1 MRRLLLISIIM
12 LLIAN
17 VLTACGGDEPKS
29 DSQGDS
35 QLGLIDWSR
44 DPETIIVR
52 LDAQSTLDDAAAT
65 LNNIPPCTLWGDGR
79 VVWASTDDY
88 GSEQILEARLDDV
101 TIRSFLEDII
111 SRGFYSWQ
119 DELLPMS
126 SSNPVTQSITV
137 FLYDEVRTVRRYS
150 TWPENSY
157 TNIMNECSHLSGTP
171 VLVLPQAGWV
181 SAYAIERDDSAP
193 SWLWPLNA
201 PFALHDLAANGEAR
215 WLEGPLASEIWLNV
229 RERSGETQ
237 VVERDNSAYRV
248 AIVVPGY
255 SRDTVAPPP
264 DATAGSGS

>member
-1 MRRLLLISIIM
+1 MRRLLLISVNIV
-12 LLIAN
+12 LIG
-17 VLTACGGDEPKS
+17 VLLTACGGNEPKN
-29 DSQGDS
+29 DGQGDS

-44 DPETIIVR
+44 DPDTIVVR
-52 LDAQSTLDDAAAT
+52 VDAQSALDDPAST

-79 VVWASTDDY
+79 VVWASTDEY

-101 TIRSFLEDII
+101 AIRSFLEDII

-126 SSNPVTQSITV
+126 SNNPVTQSITV
-137 FLYDEVRTVRRYS
+137 FLYDELRTVRRYT

-157 TNIMNECSHLSGTP
+157 ARIVDGCSHLSGTP
-171 VLVLPQAGWV
+171 VLVLPQVGWV
-181 SAYAIERDDSAP
+181 SAYAIARDDSAP
-193 SWLWPLNA
+193 SWLWPLSA

-215 WLEGPLASEIWLNV
+215 WLEGPLASEIWMNV

-237 VVERDNSAYRV
+237 VVERDNSAFRV

-255 SRDTVAPPP
+255 SRDTVAPPS
-264 DATAGSGS
+264 DAAAGSES

>member
-1 MRRLLLISIIM
+1 MRRLLSMGLAA
-12 LLIAN
+12 LVVVTLA
-17 VLTACGGDEPKS
+17 ACGGKESKTDG
-29 DSQGDS
+29 QGDS

-44 DPETIIVR
+44 DPNTIIVR
-52 LDAQSTLDDAAAT
+52 LDAQSSLDDPAFT

-101 TIRSFLEDII
+101 TIRTFLEDII

-126 SSNPVTQSITV
+126 SSNPVTQSLTV
-137 FLYDEVRTVRRYS
+137 FLYDELRTVRRY
-150 TWPENSY
+150 TAWPENSY
-157 TNIMNECSHLSGTP
+157 NKIMDRCSHLSSAP
-171 VLVLPQAGWV
+171 VLVLPQVGWI
-181 SAYAIERDDSAP
+181 SAYAIPRDDSAP
-193 SWLWPLNA
+193 SWLWPLSA
-201 PFALHDLAANGEAR
+201 PFTLRDLAQNGEAR
-215 WLEGPLASEIWLNV
+215 WLEGALASEIWLNV

-255 SRDTVAPPP
+255 SRDTVAPPS
-264 DATAGSGS
+264 DTAADGGS